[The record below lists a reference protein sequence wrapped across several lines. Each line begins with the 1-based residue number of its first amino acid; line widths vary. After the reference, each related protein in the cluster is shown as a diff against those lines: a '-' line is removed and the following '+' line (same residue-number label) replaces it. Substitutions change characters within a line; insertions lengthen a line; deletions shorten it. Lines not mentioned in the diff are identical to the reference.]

1 MPIHNPVRNLQRW
14 RQVQSIL
21 LRYGF
26 DVLIDQSEIKEARRF
41 LHEKLHLSIGEF
53 DDRSMPERVRLM
65 LQELGPTYVKLGQML
80 SSRSDLLPEAWVREL
95 TKLQDDVAS
104 FAQAQVR
111 QVIQEELG
119 APPEEL
125 FAWFEPAPIAAAS
138 IGQVHRAL
146 LADQQA
152 VVVKVQRPD
161 IGPQI
166 RADMEILREIARVI
180 EARSALGRHYGVK
193 GIVEEFARSLDDELD
208 YRNEGRNAER
218 LRRNMAAING
228 VHVPF
233 IYWRLTT
240 ARVLTMEWV
249 QGNKITDLEALSLTD
264 LDPQA
269 LADTF
274 IRSMLKQVLID
285 GFFHA
290 DPHPANVFVD
300 PDSGALVFLD
310 LGMMGQILEEQR
322 TELGNLVLAIKRQDA
337 QEIVRVALTIGSAYG
352 PVQEIK
358 LRRELDRLL
367 DRYLTAALSEISFAQ
382 LINEVLT
389 LLFAHHVRLPHD
401 LTLAVKALVQ
411 AEEIA
416 RTLDPEIQIIE
427 VARAV
432 AQQIIWQRLDPRTF
446 LLRLP
451 KNVRETLRL
460 LRALPEAAEQLL
472 KQVQRGKLVVEL
484 DAPDLSERA
493 HDFYV
498 VANQLALALVL
509 LGMTIGS
516 AIAMSAS
523 PEIAW
528 GIVRALGV
536 VGFILAMG
544 LSAGL
549 AWRVLRALWRA
560 R

>member
-26 DVLIDQSEIKEARRF
+26 DVLIDQGEIKEARRF
-41 LHEKLHLSIGEF
+41 LHEKLHLSLGEF
-53 DDRSMPERVRLM
+53 NDRSMPERVRLM

-80 SSRSDLLPEAWVREL
+80 SSRSDLMPEAWVQEL
-95 TKLQDDVAS
+95 SKLQDDVPPFS
-104 FAQAQVR
+104 KEQMR

-119 APPEEL
+119 APPEEM
-125 FAWFEPAPIAAAS
+125 FAWFDPVPVAAAS

-146 LADQQA
+146 LADEQS
-152 VVVKVQRPD
+152 VVIKVQRPD

-180 EARSALGRHYGVK
+180 EARTALGRHYGVQ
-193 GIVEEFARSLDDELD
+193 GIVEEFARSLDEELD

-218 LRRNMAAING
+218 LRRNMASINE

-249 QGNKITDLEALSLTD
+249 QGNKITDLKALSLAG
-264 LDPQA
+264 LDRQA

-290 DPHPANVFVD
+290 DPHPANIFVD
-300 PDSGALVFLD
+300 PDSGALVFID
-310 LGMMGQILEEQR
+310 LGMMGQIVEEQR
-322 TELGNLVLAIKRQDA
+322 TELGNMVLAIKRQDS
-337 QEIVRVALTIGSAYG
+337 QEIVRVALTIGTAYG

-367 DRYLTAALSEISFAQ
+367 DRYLTVTLSEVSFAQ

-389 LLFAHHVRLPHD
+389 LLFAHHIRLPHE
-401 LTLAVKALVQ
+401 LTLGAKALVQ

-432 AQQIIWQRLDPRTF
+432 AQQIIWQRLDPRNF
-446 LLRLP
+446 VLRLP
-451 KNVRETLRL
+451 QNARETMRL
-460 LRALPEAAEQLL
+460 MHALPEAAEQLL
-472 KQVQRGKLVVEL
+472 KQIQRGKLTVEL
-484 DAPDLSERA
+484 EAPDLSERA

-498 VANQLALALVL
+498 VANQLTLALVL

-523 PEIAW
+523 PETPW
-528 GIVRALGV
+528 GFIRVLGV

-544 LSAGL
+544 IGTALV
-549 AWRVLRALWRA
+549 WRVLRALWRA